1 MFKTKLLKK
10 IDSLVGA
17 AIASWLP
24 PAVVCPLQTPRHF
37 LLIRPGGVGDAVLL
51 AQLII
56 TIKKSCVSN
65 RISILA
71 ERRNSGV
78 FKLIPQ
84 VDNVVHYDRPT
95 ELIQVLL
102 DNYDVVIDTEQ
113 WYRLSAVV
121 ARMVRAP
128 VKIGFGTNDRSRLFS
143 HAIQYDENAFEGDAF
158 LDLLKPLGLDCH
170 RDPVTLELPLESL
183 SRAKQLLQPLCT
195 EPFVVIFPG
204 SSIREKRWG
213 VERFSCVAKC
223 LDNDGYKV
231 VVVGGHEDRV
241 DGERIVGDA
250 GLCLAG
256 MTTISETAAVIAC
269 SKLVISGDSGVL
281 HIAAGLNI
289 PTVSLFGPSSVMK
302 WAPRGKKHVVLNYP
316 QPCSSCSKYGTIPSC
331 PIEVRCMK
339 EITPDE
345 VVEAARRLLLQPPE
359 LKQ

>member
-1 MFKTKLLKK
+1 MVKCLTTMLPNTAVFTQGRLL
-10 IDSLVGA
+10 V
-17 AIASWLP
+17 
-24 PAVVCPLQTPRHF
+24 
-37 LLIRPGGVGDAVLL
+37 IRPGGIGDAVLV
-51 AQLII
+51 AN
-56 TIKKSCVSN
+56 TINYVKKSLPFFHITV
-65 RISILA
+65 LA
-71 ERRNSGV
+71 EKRNLGV
-78 FKLIPQ
+78 FSLITA
-84 VDNVVHYDRPT
+84 VDEVLSYDCSR
-95 ELIQVLL
+95 EFFQALRGH
-102 DNYDVVIDTEQ
+102 YDVVIDTEQ

-128 VKIGFGTNDRSRLFS
+128 VKIGFGTNNRFRLFS
-143 HAIQYDENAFEGDAF
+143 HAIKYDENAYEGDMF
-158 LDLLKPLGLDCH
+158 LDLLKPLGLDC
-170 RDPVTLELPLESL
+170 DSDSVTLVLPQESVF
-183 SRAKQLLQPLCT
+183 RAKQLLQPLCT

-204 SSIREKRWG
+204 SSIPEKRWG
-213 VERFSCVAKC
+213 VERFSCVVKC
-223 LDNDGYKV
+223 LVNDGYKA

-241 DGERIVGDA
+241 ESEIIVGDA

-302 WAPRGKKHVVLNYP
+302 WAPRGKKHVVLNHP
-316 QPCSSCSKYGTIPSC
+316 QPCSPCSKYGTIPSC

-345 VVEAARRLLLQPPE
+345 VVEAARRLLSQPPE